1 MQASKENLEKLM
13 QSIAL
18 TQEHELDCTEVYD
31 LMDIYAEAVNSG
43 KDLTE
48 VLPLVRQHLEVCKC
62 CNEEIEALFRVLDQE
77 EV

>member
-43 KDLTE
+43 KELIE

>member
-1 MQASKENLEKLM
+1 MRASKENLEKLM
-13 QSIAL
+13 QSISH

-43 KDLTE
+43 KELTE

-77 EV
+77 KN